1 MESGYASL
9 DGTDADREAIAE
21 ARGYWLDALSDGPT
35 PAALRP
41 DRLEGSASRRRD
53 SIDLA
58 WPEALAPKLLKL
70 AKGEDTLLYAFLLC
84 GLSVLLYKYG
94 GESDFI
100 VCSPAYAGLA
110 ASRETSALL
119 PIRCRL
125 RGGMT
130 VKELLTEANRTA
142 ASAYRHQYYP
152 VWNELSGLGIDARQC
167 GKIGIGLANIHG
179 TQAQEPF
186 LGAGSGELTILAARD
201 GSRLKGHIDYD
212 ASLFGERSVHTLA
225 DAFAFVLEQMAGDPD
240 AKLETIE
247 LVRSPM
253 RNLLLT
259 AFARDETE
267 TPEPAPLHRMFEEQ
281 AARTPGRTA
290 VVSGSEKLTYGELDA
305 RANLL
310 ADRLRRHGAGEGR
323 IVGIMLEK
331 SVDMVTSILAAMKAG
346 SAYLPL
352 DSGYPEARLRH
363 MALDSGAAVLL
374 TSERLA
380 GRLAFAGATVLIDAF
395 MPEYGL
401 GGSGPAPERAE
412 CGEAGVP
419 GERRAT
425 SDATADQPAYVIY
438 TSGSTGTPKGVLVSH
453 RGMASLRAFYRR
465 ELAITEND
473 RIVQFAS
480 ASFDA
485 SIWELSMALL
495 TGAELHLPPQESLE
509 NYDRF
514 ADYLNGNGI
523 TVATLPPAFAAYLDP
538 ERVPSLRLLITA
550 GSAANPELVRRWKG
564 RADYVNAYGPTEAT
578 ICATIWRPDDS
589 FFHGGEQADSP
600 RSVPIGRPIPNVET
614 YVLGPDGRLQPVG
627 VAGELYIGGIGVAIG
642 YLGKERLTAEKF
654 VPNPFRPG
662 ETMYRTGDGARWL
675 PDGNI
680 DFLGRLDRQFKIRG
694 YRIEAGEIEAEL
706 LGHPALT
713 HAAVAA
719 RSSAGDGDI
728 LCAYF
733 VSTHPIGPHEI
744 KAWLAA
750 RLPAYM
756 IPQHMMALPRLPLT
770 VNGKVDYD
778 ALPSPR
784 GLAGT
789 GQKAYETEPEAGTE
803 TERKLAR
810 LWDRALGGG
819 SFGAGDNFFE
829 AGGHSLRAALLI
841 AEIHRT
847 FRVQLTIRDLME
859 APTLRRMAGL
869 IDARG
874 IDGAYETIP
883 RAETR
888 PHYPLS
894 AVQRR
899 LYVLGRFFPESV
911 AYNLPAALRLEGALD
926 TERLRRSFEALA
938 DRHETLRT
946 SFGLTRG
953 IPVQFVH
960 ALEEIPFEIE
970 DAPPG
975 ADDPKEL
982 EEEIRRFVRPF
993 DPGRAPLF
1001 RIRVIR
1007 YSNEL
1012 HVLLTDIHHLI
1023 SDGISTSVFIRDLL
1037 RLYAGDPLTPL
1048 PLQYKDYACW
1058 QSARLEQGRME
1069 AQERYWLSRFRSPA
1083 PTLGIRTDY
1092 PRPQSADAPDENG
1105 DAVIRTIP
1113 AERTEKLRERGA
1125 AAGATLYMVLLSAY
1139 SILLSRYAGQEDI
1152 VIGTPVAGRRHADL
1166 QELIGMFVNMLPMR
1180 LKPEAGL
1187 SFSAY
1192 LDEVKET
1199 ALQALEHQDYP
1210 FDELV
1215 RKLGAQRDF
1224 CRNPLFDASFALQNM
1239 DMTRPEANGLAIA
1252 PVRFRFHPAKFD
1264 LTLWAEEADDGL
1276 RLTLEYRT
1284 ALFKQETA
1292 ERMMEDLSTIIA
1304 RIEAD
1309 AGFTLGGVAL
1319 LCDDDRKAEVM
1330 RLARL
1335 ERDLEMKFDL

>member
-1 MESGYASL
+1 MEIGHAGL
-9 DGTDADREAIAE
+9 AGTDEDREAIAE
-21 ARGYWLDALSDGPT
+21 ARSYWLDALSGGPA

-41 DRLEGSASRRRD
+41 DRLEGSAARRRD
-53 SIDLA
+53 SIPLA

-70 AKGEDTLLYAFLLC
+70 AKGEDALLFAFLLS

-110 ASRETSALL
+110 ASRESTALL
-119 PIRCRL
+119 PIRCRP

-130 VKELLTEANRTA
+130 VKELLAEANRTA
-142 ASAYRHQYYP
+142 VSAYRHQHYP
-152 VWNELSGLGIDARQC
+152 VWNELNGFGVDARQC
-167 GKIGIGLANIHG
+167 GRIGIGLANMHG
-179 TQAQEPF
+179 ARAEEPF
-186 LGAGSGELTILAARD
+186 LGAGNGELTILAARD
-201 GSRLKGHIDYD
+201 GSRLAGRIDYD
-212 ASLFGERSVHTLA
+212 ASLFDERSVRTLA
-225 DAFAFVLEQMAGDPD
+225 DAFAFVLEQMAGDPG
-240 AKLETIE
+240 AKLESIE
-247 LVRSPM
+247 WVRAPT

-259 AFARDETE
+259 AFARNEAE
-267 TPEPAPLHRMFEEQ
+267 TPEPAPMHRLFEEQ
-281 AARTPGRTA
+281 AAKTPGRTA
-290 VVSGSEKLTYGELDA
+290 VASGSEKLTYGELDF
-305 RANLL
+305 RANRL
-310 ADRLRRHGAGEGR
+310 ADRLRCHGAGEGR
-323 IVGIMLEK
+323 IVGVMLGK
-331 SVDMVTSILAAMKAG
+331 SVEWVTSVLAAMKAG

-352 DSGYPEARLRH
+352 DPGYPDARLRH
-363 MALDSGAAVLL
+363 MLADSGAAVLL
-374 TSERLA
+374 TSESLA
-380 GRLAFAGATVLIDAF
+380 GRLTFAGPTVIIDASGP
-395 MPEYGL
+395 MYGL
-401 GGSGPAPERAE
+401 GNAGTEPGCAKY
-412 CGEAGVP
+412 GEAGVP
-419 GERRAT
+419 GERHAAP
-425 SDATADQPAYVIY
+425 DPAVDQPAYVIY
-438 TSGSTGTPKGVLVSH
+438 TSGSTGTPKGVSVSH
-453 RGMASLRAFYRR
+453 RGMANLRAFYRR

-485 SIWELSMALL
+485 SVWELSMALS
-495 TGAELHLPPQESLE
+495 TGAELHLPPQDTLE

-523 TVATLPPAFAAYLDP
+523 TVATLPPAFAAYLEP

-550 GSAANPELVRRWKG
+550 GSASNPELVRRWKG

-578 ICATIWRPDDS
+578 ICATTWKPDAS
-589 FFHGGEQADSP
+589 FFDGDDPALAP
-600 RSVPIGRPIPNVET
+600 RSVPIGRPLPNVEA
-614 YVLGPDGRLQPVG
+614 YVLGPDGRLQPIG
-627 VAGELYIGGIGVAIG
+627 VAGELYVGGIGVAIG
-642 YLGKERLTAEKF
+642 YLGQERLTAEKF

-680 DFLGRLDRQFKIRG
+680 EFLGRLDRQFKIRG
-694 YRIEAGEIEAEL
+694 YRVEAGEIEAEL

-713 HAAVAA
+713 HAAVAV
-719 RSSAGDGDI
+719 RSRAGDDAA

-733 VSTHPIGPHEI
+733 VSAHPIGPREI
-744 KAWLAA
+744 KTWLAA

-756 IPQHMMALPRLPLT
+756 IPQHLLALPRLPLT
-770 VNGKVDYD
+770 VNGKIDYD
-778 ALPSPR
+778 ALPFPR
-784 GLAGT
+784 GLSGT
-789 GQKAYETEPEAGTE
+789 GQEAQVAETETE

-810 LWDRALGGG
+810 LWGQALGGG
-819 SFGAGDNFFE
+819 SFGAGDDFFE
-829 AGGHSLRAALLI
+829 AGGHSLRAARLI

-859 APTLRRMAGL
+859 APTLRRMACL
-869 IDARG
+869 IDAKG
-874 IDGAYETIP
+874 TGGAFGEIP

-894 AVQRR
+894 AAQRR
-899 LYVLGRFFPESV
+899 LYVLGRIFPESV

-926 TERLRRSFEALA
+926 LERLRRSFEALA

-946 SFGLTRG
+946 SFGQKDG
-953 IPVQFVH
+953 VPVQFVL
-960 ALEEIPFEIE
+960 ARKEIPFEIE

-982 EEEIRRFVRPF
+982 EEAIRRFVRPF

-1007 YSNEL
+1007 YSDEH

-1037 RLYAGDPLTPL
+1037 RLHAGDPLAPL

-1058 QSARLEQGRME
+1058 QSARLDEGRME

-1083 PTLGIRTDY
+1083 PSPGIRTDY
-1092 PRPQSADAPDENG
+1092 PRPQSADGPDENG

-1113 AERTEKLRERGA
+1113 ADRTERLRERGA

-1139 SILLSRYAGQEDI
+1139 SIVLSRCAGQEDI
-1152 VIGTPVAGRRHADL
+1152 VIGTPVAGRPHADL
-1166 QELIGMFVNMLPMR
+1166 QELVGMFVNMLPMR
-1180 LKPEAGL
+1180 LKPEAAL
-1187 SFSAY
+1187 SYSAY

-1224 CRNPLFDASFALQNM
+1224 GRNPLFDASFALQNM
-1239 DMTRPEANGLAIA
+1239 DMTRLEADGLAIA
-1252 PVRFRFHPAKFD
+1252 PARFRFHPAKFD
-1264 LTLWAEEADDGL
+1264 LTLWAEEADNGL

-1284 ALFKQETA
+1284 ALFKKETA
-1292 ERMMEDLSTIIA
+1292 ERMMDDLSTIIA

-1309 AGFTLGGVAL
+1309 AGFALGGVAL
-1319 LCDDDRKAEVM
+1319 LCDDDRKAEDM

-1335 ERDLEMKFDL
+1335 ERELEMKFDL